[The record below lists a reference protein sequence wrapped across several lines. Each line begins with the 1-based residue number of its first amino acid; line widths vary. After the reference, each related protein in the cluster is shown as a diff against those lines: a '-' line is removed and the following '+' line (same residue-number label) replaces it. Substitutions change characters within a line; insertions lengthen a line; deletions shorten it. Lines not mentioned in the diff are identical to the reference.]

1 MEFNRKTVAIS
12 ATAAALAAAGVGA
25 AIAVGGN
32 SGEAE
37 EQVTGSAA
45 AKAEAAALEAV
56 GGGTV
61 LEAEYQESGSEGF
74 YEVEVQRPDGS
85 QVEVYVDANF
95 DTVGQAGDDDT
106 GSEEDESGAEDE

>member
-1 MEFNRKTVAIS
+1 MELDRKTVAIS
-12 ATAAALAAAGVGA
+12 ATAAALAAGAVGA
-25 AIAVGGN
+25 AIAIGGN

-45 AKAEAAALEAV
+45 ARAEAASLEAV

-61 LEAEYQESGSEGF
+61 LEAEYQESGGEGF

-95 DTVGQAGDDDT
+95 DAVGQAGDDDS
-106 GSEEDESGAEDE
+106 GSETEDESTDDD